1 MMICPQCH
9 KKQASNWRYCPYC
22 GLKIK
27 RGGLL
32 NSINKLFNHL
42 VNGLNKKSKSNS
54 FTIKIKRPGRQ
65 IIKSNKEMLKL
76 PDKPKEPEVTIRKR
90 VDGLELLIELPGINS
105 LKNINLMHLGESLEI
120 RAVKD
125 DKGYFKIISVPEDY
139 KIINKSINNEVL
151 AVKMA

>member
-1 MMICPQCH
+1 
-9 KKQASNWRYCPYC
+9 
-22 GLKIK
+22 
-27 RGGLL
+27 
-32 NSINKLFNHL
+32 
-42 VNGLNKKSKSNS
+42 
-54 FTIKIKRPGRQ
+54 
-65 IIKSNKEMLKL
+65 MLKL

-151 AVKMA
+151 AVKMAWQPLITMQIRGDWRETRP